1 MSSYLLQAAYTP
13 EAWANLVAQPQDR
26 IDAVRPVV
34 EKLGGKVV
42 HGWFAFGDYDVVAII
57 DMPTNVEAAA
67 FSIAAASAGAI
78 RSIKTTPLLTAAE
91 GIEAMKKAGMSGYK
105 APTRAAET
113 CDPGPLVWRALP
125 YFQPERGWGRLC
137 LARLAHQ

>member
-1 MSSYLLQAAYTP
+1 MASYLLRAAYTP
-13 EAWANLVAQPQDR
+13 EAWANLTAQPQDR

-78 RSIKTTPLLTAAE
+78 SIKTTPCVSQQKT
-91 GIEAMKKAGMSGYK
+91 KTK
-105 APTRAAET
+105 
-113 CDPGPLVWRALP
+113 V
-125 YFQPERGWGRLC
+125 
-137 LARLAHQ
+137 